1 MNYDD
6 WRRQRQRQ
14 RRRACCTHIHRH
26 TQQNEAVYYSFFV
39 CPAEREQPP
48 CRAVKLPTY
57 IIIIYIT
64 TITFPSFHRER
75 IVARHGEREGGG
87 SHIYILDWDV
97 YVCACKW
104 PCCRLCADHIR
115 IFLLFYLFRGGH
127 QQHDLGDVSSSS
139 SSFFHH
145 FYIIFLGLGAKFND
159 RRIFGWTIKIGR
171 SKAAAVSALIK
182 NLKKAA
188 TVSCS
193 FVYIRTSH
201 FANVLLAGGNV
212 WRGRPVFLFRLCK
225 RKNRRALGLS
235 SSSRESK

>member
-6 WRRQRQRQ
+6 WRRQRQ

-26 TQQNEAVYYSFFV
+26 TQQNEAVYYSFL
-39 CPAEREQPP
+39 CAQQRERAAP

-75 IVARHGEREGGG
+75 IVARHGEREKRGG

-145 FYIIFLGLGAKFND
+145 FYIIFWG
-159 RRIFGWTIKIGR
+159 
-171 SKAAAVSALIK
+171 
-182 NLKKAA
+182 
-188 TVSCS
+188 
-193 FVYIRTSH
+193 
-201 FANVLLAGGNV
+201 
-212 WRGRPVFLFRLCK
+212 
-225 RKNRRALGLS
+225 
-235 SSSRESK
+235 